1 MFFNADIY
9 ILEKNLVMIMEL
21 IYIVY
26 QVWFGAS
33 SWTSQMGYVGTNKM
47 SQTFV
52 FDKNMGLSEII
63 YTIV

>member
-1 MFFNADIY
+1 
-9 ILEKNLVMIMEL
+9 MIMEL

-52 FDKNMGLSEII
+52 FDKDKGLIEVMN
-63 YTIV
+63 TIVK